1 MVTVLSKSLFS
12 EIVKPCAH
20 SVDGGSST
28 RTLAMRMFLPVL
40 GASVGRITPAP
51 VGGDNMSDAAFL
63 AATED
68 HVRVVHEARRIV
80 RQILADGAGLS
91 GQEVLRRL
99 DELVVD
105 ASAKAE
111 RVTVEL
117 VDEAFCRHCGH
128 SITRVGDSA

>member
-1 MVTVLSKSLFS
+1 MAEVPHEHWQCACFCQSL
-12 EIVKPCAH
+12 ALAL
-20 SVDGGSST
+20 DGS
-28 RTLAMRMFLPVL
+28 RQHLW
-40 GASVGRITPAP
+40 
-51 VGGDNMSDAAFL
+51 GGDNMSDAAFL